1 MRGKGRNPLY
11 DPPVGQMLGRYE
23 LVRPLA
29 RGGMAE
35 LFLARRRG
43 PGGVEKRL
51 VIKRVRRERATDP
64 RFIDMFVREA
74 RLSMSFAHKN
84 IVPVFDFGRV
94 ADELFLVMEY
104 VDGVDLGA
112 VLSRAPAQAAPPDP
126 LVIAFIGEEAC
137 QALSYV
143 HEAVGLG
150 SDAAV
155 IHRDVSPSNVL
166 LSYSGEVKLL
176 DFGLATSETEIAAGG
191 DRRVRGTPAY
201 MAPEQARG
209 ETLDPR
215 TDVFSLGLVLWEALA
230 GRRAYPGSDPSEVLV
245 HARRADV
252 PPLDEERGPAP
263 LRQIVERATRADPDQ
278 RFADARAMQVALD
291 EFLVDARAA
300 RERRTPAHQLLADWV
315 RSLFPPAEPAR
326 TSGVVGVPAGPVA
339 TFLDDGEEE
348 VAQARTA
355 RSLAA
360 TMGEGEA
367 PEIPVTRTA
376 PPPSGTAPPTRSVPP
391 TRGVPETREA
401 PAPAR
406 RLVPVIVGLVA
417 LGAVSAAAI
426 VLWPR
431 SSATGVAEVADA
443 AVVARARVA
452 LPDAAVAPLP
462 DAAPVSPDAAAPAPA
477 ADARPH
483 GKHHPPRLDAG
494 PAVAPGTLQLSSRPW
509 ATVRIIGRRESCK
522 ETPCTL
528 RLPPGTYRVRFENP
542 VAHLDKETVVKV
554 ESGRTFTV
562 SESLTRP

>member
-1 MRGKGRNPLY
+1 VRGKGGRNPLY
-11 DPPVGQMLGRYE
+11 DSPVGQMLGRYE

-112 VLSRAPAQAAPPDP
+112 VLARAPAQAAQPDP

-150 SDAAV
+150 SDTAV
-155 IHRDVSPSNVL
+155 IHRDVSPANVL

-209 ETLDPR
+209 EPLDPR

-245 HARRADV
+245 HARRAEV
-252 PPLDEERGPAP
+252 PPLDEDRGPAP

-300 RERRTPAHQLLADWV
+300 RERRTPAHQLLADWL
-315 RSLFPPAEPAR
+315 RALFPPAEPAR
-326 TSGVVGVPAGPVA
+326 ASGVVAVPAGPVA

-360 TMGEGEA
+360 TMGEGES
-367 PEIPVTRTA
+367 PEVPVTRTV
-376 PPPSGTAPPTRSVPP
+376 PPTRSVPP
-391 TRGVPETREA
+391 TGGVPETSET
-401 PAPAR
+401 PPPAR
-406 RLVPVIVGLVA
+406 RLLPVLVGLVA
-417 LGAVSAAAI
+417 LGAVTAAGIA
-426 VLWPR
+426 LWPR
-431 SSATGVAEVADA
+431 SSATGVAEAADA
-443 AVVARARVA
+443 AVVATARVA
-452 LPDAAVAPLP
+452 PPDAAVP
-462 DAAPVSPDAAAPAPA
+462 PVPDAAAVGPDAAASTPAPP

-494 PAVAPGTLQLSSRPW
+494 PAVAPGILQLSSRPW
-509 ATVRIIGRRESCK
+509 ATVRIVGRRESCK

-542 VAHLDKETVVKV
+542 LAHLDKETVVKV